1 MSSIDIKDV
10 LAQYNKKDNK
20 KDFGFT
26 SESEEDYIAA
36 KTTTV
41 EVSHKEK
48 LKQVEELIMPLLV
61 NLLETADKPIINWPN
76 RKPILEEKIKDLLK
90 LTRS

>member
-1 MSSIDIKDV
+1 MAVDIKDV
-10 LAQYNKKDNK
+10 IAQYNNK

-26 SESEEDYIAA
+26 SESDEDFQ
-36 KTTTV
+36 KTITTV
-41 EVSHKEK
+41 KADTELSHKEK

-61 NLLETADKPIINWPN
+61 NLLETADKPRINWPN
-76 RKPILEEKIKDLLK
+76 RKPVLEEKIKDLLK